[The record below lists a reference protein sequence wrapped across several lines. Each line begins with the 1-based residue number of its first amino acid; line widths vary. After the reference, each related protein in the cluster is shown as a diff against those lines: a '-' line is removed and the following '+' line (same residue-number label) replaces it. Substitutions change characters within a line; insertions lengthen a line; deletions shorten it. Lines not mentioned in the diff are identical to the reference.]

1 MKYVVEITEI
11 WSKHYIVEAES
22 EEQAESIASKAYC
35 EGFIDL
41 TNNGNYEN
49 EIECTGEASES
60 DISCYDE
67 IDEDDLEE

>member
-35 EGFIDL
+35 EGFIDP

-60 DISCYDE
+60 DISSYCE
-67 IDEDDLEE
+67 IDEIELEE

>member
-1 MKYVVEITEI
+1 MKYCVKVMEI
-11 WSKHYIVEAES
+11 WSEYYIVEAES

-35 EGFIDL
+35 EGFIDP
-41 TNNGNYEN
+41 NGNYEN

-67 IDEDDLEE
+67 IDLEE